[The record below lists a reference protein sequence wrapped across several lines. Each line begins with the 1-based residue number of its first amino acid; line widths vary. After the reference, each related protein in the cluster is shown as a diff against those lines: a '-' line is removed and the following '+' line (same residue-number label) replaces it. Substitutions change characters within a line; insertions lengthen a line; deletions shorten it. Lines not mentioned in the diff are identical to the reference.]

1 MRKIIDK
8 GLELSLIFLMA
19 FLVVDV
25 LWQVLSRYILV
36 SPSSVTDELAGYL
49 LIWVGLLGA
58 AYVSGKNEHL
68 AIDLLLQHIRPSR
81 RKLLRLFIFLIVF
94 LFAVFVLIVGGT
106 WLVYT
111 RFHLGVT
118 SASLEINLGYFFL
131 LVVGVPV
138 AYSIGVAGILTM
150 LVNIDSLPALT
161 TYAMRMASGLD
172 SFALLAIPFF
182 ILAGNIMNSGGIA
195 LRLIDFAKV
204 LVGRL
209 PGGLAV
215 VNVVANML
223 FGAISGSAAAAAS
236 AIGSIM
242 TPEMKKAGYDPN
254 FSAAVNISSATTGMT
269 IPPSNVLIVYSLASG
284 GVSVSA
290 LFMAGYLPG
299 ILTGVA
305 IMIVAAMFAARKGYP
320 VGVRVP
326 FSEATRVFFRAI
338 PSLMLLVIVIG
349 GILAGLFTATEA
361 SAIAVL
367 YALILSFIY
376 KELTWAK
383 LPQVLLRSAKT
394 TAIVLLL
401 VATCTGLSWIMS
413 YENIPQTV
421 SAALLSIS
429 DNPVVILILIN
440 VILLIVGIFMDM
452 TPAVLIF
459 TPIFLP
465 IATGQLGM
473 DPVHF
478 GIMMV
483 LNLCVGLC
491 TPPVGSVL
499 FIGCSVA
506 GTKIDQVIRP
516 LLPMFAAMVIVLFLV
531 AFLPDLS
538 LLIPRLFGL

>member
-1 MRKIIDK
+1 MDII
-8 GLELSLIFLMA
+8 GIMV
-19 FLVVDV
+19 LVV
-25 LWQVLSRYILV
+25 S
-36 SPSSVTDELAGYL
+36 
-49 LIWVGLLGA
+49 
-58 AYVSGKNEHL
+58 
-68 AIDLLLQHIRPSR
+68 
-81 RKLLRLFIFLIVF
+81 F
-94 LFAVFVLIVGGT
+94 
-106 WLVYT
+106 
-111 RFHLGVT
+111 
-118 SASLEINLGYFFL
+118 FFL
-131 LVVGVPV
+131 LTVGVPI
-138 AYSIGVAGILTM
+138 AYSIGVAGVLTM
-150 LVNIDSLPALT
+150 LVHIDSLPALT
-161 TYAMRMASGLD
+161 TYALRMASGLD

-242 TPEMKKAGYDPN
+242 TPEMRKAGYDPH

-299 ILTGVA
+299 ILTGIA
-305 IMIVAAMFAARKGYP
+305 LMIVAALFAAKAGYP
-320 VGVRVP
+320 VGERVP
-326 FSEATRVFFRAI
+326 FKEAMRCFFRAV

-349 GILAGLFTATEA
+349 GILAGWFTATEA

-367 YALILSFIY
+367 YALLLSFFY
-376 KELTWAK
+376 KELTWK
-383 LPQVLLRSAKT
+383 ELPEVLLRSART

-421 SAALLSIS
+421 SRLLLAIS
-429 DNPVVILILIN
+429 DNPVVILMLIN
-440 VILLIVGIFMDM
+440 VILLAVGIFMDM

-465 IATGQLGM
+465 IATQQLGM

-506 GTKIDQVIRP
+506 GVRIDQVIRP
-516 LLPMFAAMVIVLFLV
+516 LVPLFVAMVVVLLLV

>member
-1 MRKIIDK
+1 MDII
-8 GLELSLIFLMA
+8 GIVV
-19 FLVVDV
+19 LVV
-25 LWQVLSRYILV
+25 S
-36 SPSSVTDELAGYL
+36 
-49 LIWVGLLGA
+49 
-58 AYVSGKNEHL
+58 
-68 AIDLLLQHIRPSR
+68 
-81 RKLLRLFIFLIVF
+81 F
-94 LFAVFVLIVGGT
+94 
-106 WLVYT
+106 
-111 RFHLGVT
+111 
-118 SASLEINLGYFFL
+118 FFL
-131 LVVGVPV
+131 LTVGVPI
-138 AYSIGVAGILTM
+138 AYSIGVAGVLTM
-150 LVNIDSLPALT
+150 LVHIDSLPALT
-161 TYAMRMASGLD
+161 TYALRMASGLD

-242 TPEMKKAGYDPN
+242 TPEMRKAGYDPH

-299 ILTGVA
+299 ILTGIA
-305 IMIVAAMFAARKGYP
+305 LMIVAALFAAKAGYP
-320 VGVRVP
+320 VGERVP
-326 FSEATRVFFRAI
+326 FKEAMRCFFRAV

-349 GILAGLFTATEA
+349 GILAGWFTATEA

-367 YALILSFIY
+367 YALLLSFFY
-376 KELTWAK
+376 KELTWK
-383 LPQVLLRSAKT
+383 ELPEVLLRSART

-421 SAALLSIS
+421 SRLLLAIS
-429 DNPVVILILIN
+429 DNPVVILLLIN
-440 VILLIVGIFMDM
+440 VILLAVGIFMDM

-465 IATGQLGM
+465 IATQQLGM

-506 GTKIDQVIRP
+506 GVRIDQVIRP
-516 LLPMFAAMVIVLFLV
+516 LVPLFVAMVVVLLVV

>member
-1 MRKIIDK
+1 MDII
-8 GLELSLIFLMA
+8 GIVV
-19 FLVVDV
+19 LVV
-25 LWQVLSRYILV
+25 S
-36 SPSSVTDELAGYL
+36 
-49 LIWVGLLGA
+49 
-58 AYVSGKNEHL
+58 
-68 AIDLLLQHIRPSR
+68 
-81 RKLLRLFIFLIVF
+81 F
-94 LFAVFVLIVGGT
+94 
-106 WLVYT
+106 
-111 RFHLGVT
+111 
-118 SASLEINLGYFFL
+118 FFL
-131 LVVGVPV
+131 LTVGVPI
-138 AYSIGVAGILTM
+138 AYSIGVAGVLTM
-150 LVNIDSLPALT
+150 LVHIDSLPALT
-161 TYAMRMASGLD
+161 TYALRMASGLD

-242 TPEMKKAGYDPN
+242 TPEMRKAGYDPH

-299 ILTGVA
+299 ILTGIA
-305 IMIVAAMFAARKGYP
+305 LMIVAALFAAKAGYP
-320 VGVRVP
+320 VGERVP
-326 FSEATRVFFRAI
+326 FKEAIRCFFRAV

-349 GILAGLFTATEA
+349 GILAGWFTATEA

-367 YALILSFIY
+367 YALLLSFFY
-376 KELTWAK
+376 KELTWK
-383 LPQVLLRSAKT
+383 ELPEVLLRSART

-421 SAALLSIS
+421 SRLLLAIS
-429 DNPVVILILIN
+429 DNPVVILLLIN
-440 VILLIVGIFMDM
+440 VILLAVGIFMDM
-452 TPAVLIF
+452 TSAVLIF

-465 IATGQLGM
+465 IATQQLGM

-506 GTKIDQVIRP
+506 GVRIDQVIRP
-516 LLPMFAAMVIVLFLV
+516 LVPLFVAMVVVLLLV

>member
-1 MRKIIDK
+1 MDII
-8 GLELSLIFLMA
+8 GIVV
-19 FLVVDV
+19 LVV
-25 LWQVLSRYILV
+25 S
-36 SPSSVTDELAGYL
+36 
-49 LIWVGLLGA
+49 
-58 AYVSGKNEHL
+58 
-68 AIDLLLQHIRPSR
+68 
-81 RKLLRLFIFLIVF
+81 F
-94 LFAVFVLIVGGT
+94 
-106 WLVYT
+106 
-111 RFHLGVT
+111 
-118 SASLEINLGYFFL
+118 FFL
-131 LVVGVPV
+131 LTVGVPI
-138 AYSIGVAGILTM
+138 AYSIGLAGVLTM
-150 LVNIDSLPALT
+150 LVHIDSLPALT
-161 TYAMRMASGLD
+161 TYALRMASGLD

-242 TPEMKKAGYDPN
+242 TPEMRKAGYDPH

-299 ILTGVA
+299 ILTGIA
-305 IMIVAAMFAARKGYP
+305 LMIVAALFAAKAGYP
-320 VGVRVP
+320 VGERVP
-326 FSEATRVFFRAI
+326 FKEAMRCFFRAV

-349 GILAGLFTATEA
+349 GILAGWFTATEA

-367 YALILSFIY
+367 YALLLSFFY
-376 KELTWAK
+376 KELTWK
-383 LPQVLLRSAKT
+383 ELPEVLLRSART

-421 SAALLSIS
+421 SRLLLAIS
-429 DNPVVILILIN
+429 DNPVVILLLIN
-440 VILLIVGIFMDM
+440 VILLAVGIFMDM

-465 IATGQLGM
+465 IATQQLGM

-506 GTKIDQVIRP
+506 GVRIDQVIRP
-516 LLPMFAAMVIVLFLV
+516 LVPLFVAMVVVLLMV